1 MASLATCLL
10 TDWLIHWSEIDPQ
23 TTAETH
29 YLIILIMFQGAGQP
43 LVVPFLTPVKK
54 LIPIIRSQNS
64 HFQLCWLPLRR
75 SRWAKVSD
83 PSPRVRRRLICAERF
98 FLRSTRMPLPVLR
111 PRGEFLGVLF
121 KLDLSAQDR
130 GRGSCRDG
138 NLINYQ
144 VSEQKYRTV
153 Q

>member
-1 MASLATCLL
+1 MRKGIGSLPE
-10 TDWLIHWSEIDPQ
+10 S
-23 TTAETH
+23 AEAP
-29 YLIILIMFQGAGQP
+29 YLCRTVFS
-43 LVVPFLTPVKK
+43 
-54 LIPIIRSQNS
+54 PIYLYA
-64 HFQLCWLPLRR
+64 F
-75 SRWAKVSD
+75 
-83 PSPRVRRRLICAERF
+83 
-98 FLRSTRMPLPVLR
+98 MPLPVLR